1 MKKEDI
7 FGLYLKSLREEKGLT
22 IFDVA
27 KEVDIST
34 EQLERWERGE
44 DFIELEDINKLAY
57 LYEIEPTELL
67 GHRQDDYEEVTKK
80 YQKILDFFKE
90 HKNLPYVI
98 LLIAVII
105 SIPLIRKIFALILSI
120 ITGSYGM
127 DGLSL
132 R

>member
-80 YQKILDFFKE
+80 YQKILDFFKV

-98 LLIAVII
+98 LLIVVII